1 MKTYTCEH
9 CNYSTVRKANYEK
22 HNLTDK
28 HITALKNNIRTE
40 DISSTKLPVTDLTTT
55 PCKDADLNIHRY
67 KNIPTNELDN
77 NDITETHTGQHI
89 NQATPII
96 AQRKTKNSTTNHTCT
111 KCNST
116 YKSYSGLWRHKKMCD
131 PQPDTDISS
140 QDTAKLGSPSIITQ
154 EDNIPISDTPALQSN
169 IQLCEEVYTD
179 TNNTYNNIGQV
190 DAIDTY
196 DNTDNNEP
204 TIETYSGVKEDT
216 PNIVPTDNQINN
228 DNMTLFMKIA
238 DLFTELQK
246 QVTEKKNDDSNLVAE
261 NITGV
266 ISELKNTAVEMKNA
280 VVAIANS
287 KPTNYN
293 KTIKNKNTQNNI
305 KQNNNLRFSLNMY
318 LNEYCKNAINISEF
332 FDNIMANINE
342 KTYERL
348 GRKGYVQ
355 GITEIIL
362 EELQKYKD
370 YERPFHCVDY
380 RRETMVIKDND
391 EWDKDVCAVMGNITT
406 SVIGKGIYDISE
418 RNKQNVA
425 AKDLREQEKYG
436 VASCREKDLLIIRH
450 AVGHYKTKNIEKVI
464 SNIAKNTLIDKHGYA
479 VKIRDKK
486 NNKQLSNTGTKQ
498 KHITTEYDYEYND
511 SDNGSSDSYRD
522 SDSDSDSNSDSNS
535 YISQNNKISM
545 NNTDYDSD
553 R

>member
-28 HITALKNNIRTE
+28 H
-40 DISSTKLPVTDLTTT
+40 
-55 PCKDADLNIHRY
+55 Y
-67 KNIPTNELDN
+67 KNIPNNELDN
-77 NDITETHTGQHI
+77 NDIIETDTGQHI
-89 NQATPII
+89 DHATPIV
-96 AQRKTKNSTTNHTCT
+96 AQRKIKNSTTNHTCT
-111 KCNST
+111 KCNTT
-116 YKSYSGLWRHKKMCD
+116 YKSYSGLWRHKKLCD
-131 PQPDTDISS
+131 TQPDTDISS
-140 QDTAKLGSPSIITQ
+140 QDNAIVNNQSVSTQ
-154 EDNIPISDTPALQSN
+154 EDPAPISDTPALQPN

-179 TNNTYNNIGQV
+179 TNNTYNKNIEQA
-190 DAIDTY
+190 DEMDIY
-196 DNTDNNEP
+196 DHP
-204 TIETYSGVKEDT
+204 VETHTAVKEDI
-216 PNIVPTDNQINN
+216 PLAVPTDNQINN

-246 QVTEKKNDDSNLVAE
+246 QVIEKKNDDSNLVAE

-287 KPTNYN
+287 KPANYN

-464 SNIAKNTLIDKHGYA
+464 SNIAKNTLIDKHEYA
-479 VKIRDKK
+479 VKLRDKK
-486 NNKQLSNTGTKQ
+486 NNNKQLSNTGAKQ
-498 KHITTEYDYEYND
+498 KLITTEYDYEY
-511 SDNGSSDSYRD
+511 SDNGSSDSC
-522 SDSDSDSNSDSNS
+522 SESDSNSDCNS
-535 YISQNNKISM
+535 YISRNNRISI

>member
-1 MKTYTCEH
+1 MKIYTCEH
-9 CNYSTVRKANYEK
+9 CNYTTHKKTNYDK

-28 HITALKNNIRTE
+28 H
-40 DISSTKLPVTDLTTT
+40 
-55 PCKDADLNIHRY
+55 Y
-67 KNIPTNELDN
+67 KNIPNNELDN
-77 NDITETHTGQHI
+77 NDITETDTGQHI
-89 NQATPII
+89 DHATPIV

-111 KCNST
+111 KCNTT

-140 QDTAKLGSPSIITQ
+140 QDNAINQSIVTQ
-154 EDNIPISDTPALQSN
+154 EEPTLISDTPALQPN

-179 TNNTYNNIGQV
+179 TNNTYNKNIEQA
-190 DAIDTY
+190 DEMDIY
-196 DNTDNNEP
+196 DHP
-204 TIETYSGVKEDT
+204 VETHTAVKEDI
-216 PNIVPTDNQINN
+216 PLAVPTDNQINN

-246 QVTEKKNDDSNLVAE
+246 QVSEKKNDDSNFVTE

-287 KPTNYN
+287 KPANYN

-464 SNIAKNTLIDKHGYA
+464 SNIAKNTLIDKHEYA
-479 VKIRDKK
+479 VKIRDNKNKK
-486 NNKQLSNTGTKQ
+486 KQNGTAPIKNT
-498 KHITTEYDYEYND
+498 ITTEYDYEYT
-511 SDNGSSDSYRD
+511 
-522 SDSDSDSNSDSNS
+522 DSNSDSSRYSGSDSDNDS
-535 YISQNNKISM
+535 YMSNNKIDLIENS
-545 NNTDYDSD
+545 DYDSD
-553 R
+553 YTK